1 MQDSTSNGSMRHV
14 VFVGNPGVGKSTL
27 LNSLVESVHFKSGV
41 RIGGGLTQVLDTVE
55 HDGVLYSDTP
65 GLDDIDTREKAAEEI
80 SRSLR
85 VGGCFTIIFV
95 TTLESGRT
103 RPADLTTIDAVLN
116 AISRVDVDMHEKFS
130 VIVNKCDSTVLRL
143 MEEDSNNMDT
153 MRAHFSRTKR
163 IGSILFFPEISNLTG
178 QSDELLIRP
187 SHLLEFVHK
196 TCPRIDLPES
206 PDLKVHT
213 EQFAAKLIEMTIL
226 IQELNA
232 RVQEMRDSKRS
243 VLIQEVLSAA
253 VSGFCAGVGGVVIGN
268 VPSVRL
274 GERNVQAGASASMLS
289 YLLAQ
294 ASRLKLW

>member
-1 MQDSTSNGSMRHV
+1 MRHV

-27 LNSLVESVHFKSGV
+27 LNSLVENVHFKSGV

-85 VGGCFTIIFV
+85 VGGCFTLIFV

-103 RPADLTTIDAVLN
+103 RPADLTTIDAVLA
-116 AISRVDVDMHEKFS
+116 AISHVDVDMDEKFS

-143 MEEDSNNMDT
+143 MQDPNNMDI

-163 IGSILFFPEISNLTG
+163 IGSILFFPEISSLSG
-178 QSDELLIRP
+178 QPDELLIRP

-196 TCPRIDLPES
+196 TCPRIDLPVS
-206 PDLKVHT
+206 PDLQIQT
-213 EQFAAKLIEMTIL
+213 EHFAAKIIEMTIL

-232 RVQEMRDSKRS
+232 QVQQMRDSKRS
-243 VLIQEVLSAA
+243 GLIQEVLSAA

-274 GERNVQAGASASMLS
+274 GDRTAQAGASASMLS
-289 YLLAQ
+289 YLLAH
-294 ASRLKLW
+294 ASRLRFW